1 MAKLTKR
8 QSIKFFEEVEVVDI
22 YQIRNSRVIH
32 VTKEEFMEKLKNA
45 QNAPVI
51 IIPSASGSRYYV
63 RFWIKDPNFKPFRH
77 ADDWTVIGY
86 SRAVN
91 GATA

>member
-51 IIPSASGSRYYV
+51 IIPYGSRYSV
-63 RFWIKDPNFKPFRH
+63 RFWIKDPNFKPLRH

>member
-8 QSIKFFEEVEVVDI
+8 QSIKFFEEVEVFDI

-51 IIPSASGSRYYV
+51 IIPCGSRYFV

>member
-22 YQIRNSRVIH
+22 YQIRNSRVISI
-32 VTKEEFMEKLKNA
+32 TKEEFMEKLKNA
-45 QNAPVI
+45 QNAPI
-51 IIPSASGSRYYV
+51 IIPHGIGYFV
-63 RFWIKDPNFKPFRH
+63 RFWVRDPNFKPLRH